1 MAIKTIEIKKSA
13 FDMNSNRASR
23 TRNELKSNGSFFINV
38 MASPGAGKTTTLTA
52 IINELK
58 DEFKMAVMEADVDSV
73 VDAIKIEENTGIHSI
88 QIHTDG
94 QCHMDADM
102 TKEGLDGLDN
112 VHYDIIF
119 LENVGNMV
127 CPAEFDTGSHLNLF
141 ILSVPEGD
149 DKPLK
154 YPLMYQVSDVVLINK
169 IDTLDYFDFSVEKA
183 KKNILMRNKDAK
195 IFTIS
200 AKRGDGV
207 KEFCEYLK
215 KYIINWRTNNA

>member
-1 MAIKTIEIKKSA
+1 MAIRTIEIKKSA
-13 FDMNSNRASR
+13 FDMNSNRAER
-23 TRNELKSNGSFFINV
+23 TRIELKNEGTFFINV
-38 MASPGAGKTTTLTA
+38 MASPGAGKTTTLLSL
-52 IINELK
+52 INKLK
-58 DEFKMAVMEADVDSV
+58 SEFKIAVMEADVEST
-73 VDAIKIEENTGIHSI
+73 VDAVKISELTGTHSI

-112 VHYDIIF
+112 EHFDLIF

-169 IDTLDYFDFSVEKA
+169 IDTLDYFDFSIERA
-183 KKNILMRNKDAK
+183 KHNILMRNKNAL
-195 IFTIS
+195 IFEIS
-200 AKRGDGV
+200 AKRGDGIDNV
-207 KEFCEYLK
+207 CDYIKETIK
-215 KYIINWRTNNA
+215 KWRDK

>member
-1 MAIKTIEIKKSA
+1 MKIIELKETITA
-13 FDMNSNRASR
+13 SNDKDAEVL
-23 TRNELKSNGSFFINV
+23 RNEMKEKGTLLINL
-38 MASPGAGKTTTLTA
+38 MASPGAGKTTTLLA
-52 IINELK
+52 LINKLK
-58 DEFKMAVMEADVDSV
+58 SEFKIAVMEADVEST
-73 VDAIKIEENTGIHSI
+73 VDALKISELTGTHSI

-112 VHYDIIF
+112 EHFDLIF

-154 YPLMYQVSDVVLINK
+154 YPLMYQVSDVVLVNK
-169 IDTLDYFDFSVEKA
+169 IDTLDYFDFSIERA
-183 KKNILMRNKDAK
+183 KHNILMRNKNAL
-195 IFTIS
+195 IFEIS
-200 AKRGDGV
+200 AKRGDGIDNV
-207 KEFCEYLK
+207 CD
-215 KYIINWRTNNA
+215 YIKNTIKNWRDK